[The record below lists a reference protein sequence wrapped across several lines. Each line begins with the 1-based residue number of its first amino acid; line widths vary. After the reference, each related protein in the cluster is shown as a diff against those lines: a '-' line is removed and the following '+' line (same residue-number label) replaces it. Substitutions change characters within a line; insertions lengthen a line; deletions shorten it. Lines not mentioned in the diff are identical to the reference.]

1 MHSSNCHS
9 ILAHRDGLSGRG
21 DAHEETTQTLDYA
34 TFSNWTTAALAGAVS
49 RNRSLIA
56 AG

>member
-21 DAHEETTQTLDYA
+21 DAHEETRQTLDYA